1 MIMVVIVA
9 DVSKRAV
16 VGSAWENEA
25 ELAVDK
31 LSGHRS
37 FIDDEQCNFTWNA
50 YACSVGRINFPCTD
64 KVQCQQYY
72 IGSKMCKYSQEGDLH
87 KITLLPKV
95 YDVSL
100 FISGG

>member
-1 MIMVVIVA
+1 MA

-37 FIDDEQCNFTWNA
+37 FIDDKQCNFTWNA
-50 YACSVGRINFPCTD
+50 
-64 KVQCQQYY
+64 
-72 IGSKMCKYSQEGDLH
+72 
-87 KITLLPKV
+87 
-95 YDVSL
+95 
-100 FISGG
+100 